1 MHLVKEHI
9 IEMAQEGAKLTDEER
24 LHLKQCQHCESLF
37 RMFVL
42 QRFYTQ
48 RVREKVAR
56 RSVRIA

>member
-9 IEMAQEGAKLTDEER
+9 VEMAQEGAKLTDEER

-42 QRFYTQ
+42 QLFYTQ
-48 RVREKVAR
+48 RRREKTTD
-56 RSVRIA
+56 RSCKIA